1 MKLKILITAFCFY
14 WCSTFSQSAHFNK
27 ITKEGKFTEYFSKSG
42 KSIKVND
49 TIEIGYPGNGS
60 RFNFIT
66 QGNEPAGVIIANT
79 KVVVTKIKSIGNPKR
94 GYKAYMFFSGYGLL
108 PVVIDYEAALETREL
123 KGKIN

>member
-1 MKLKILITAFCFY
+1 MKLHIPIFIFLLVSKAAFAQTLRY
-14 WCSTFSQSAHFNK
+14 DK
-27 ITKEGKFTEYFSKSG
+27 ITNEGKFTEYFSKSG
-42 KSIKVND
+42 ESIKIND

-94 GYKAYMFFSGYGLL
+94 GYKAYLFFSGYGLL
-108 PVVIDYEAALETREL
+108 PVVIDYESALETHEVKR
-123 KGKIN
+123 KIN